1 MNLVE
6 DYLANGDLSEAPVL
20 LREFRPAGSVLVTPR
35 YPDSRHVVI
44 LLLDES
50 GDPRVVGKVVRR
62 PDDRSTLA
70 LEAGVLQ
77 SLGAGAG
84 QITGVPRFLG
94 FADHKDHWMLFET
107 ALSGQPLTHRH
118 VRRHPARAWRMVDE
132 WICSLPVVST
142 TAECSGWFD
151 DQIASPVQ
159 IARAALPPTRLE
171 QQLFSSTLDLV
182 AELVSADL
190 PVPIEHGDLSHPN
203 LLVSPRSSIV
213 RRRPELSVI
222 DWETGRAAGLV
233 GADAAVFL
241 AFVAFAV
248 DNAHGPDAEAASY
261 SREFLRDEGRG
272 RRRLV
277 RHLERRGV
285 DPGLVD
291 LILLATWSRYAL
303 SVFPRMSSGEQPRSE
318 PDRVRFAREAFRAGR
333 PLRLWQLT
341 LERIAG

>member
-6 DYLANGDLSEAPVL
+6 DYLANGDLSDSPVL
-20 LREFRPAGSVLVTPR
+20 LREFRPSGSVLVTPR

-70 LEAGVLQ
+70 LEAEVLQ
-77 SLGAGAG
+77 GLGAGAK

-94 FADHKDHWMLFET
+94 FADHKDHWMLLET
-107 ALSGQPLTHRH
+107 AISGQPLTHRD

-132 WICSLPVVST
+132 WICSLPVEST
-142 TAECSGWFD
+142 TAECDGWFD
-151 DQIASPVQ
+151 DQIASPVR
-159 IARAALPPTRLE
+159 IARAVLQPSRLE
-171 QQLFSSTLDLV
+171 HQLFRSTLDLLP
-182 AELVSADL
+182 ELVDADL

-203 LLVSPRSSIV
+203 LLVSRGGSIV
-213 RRRPELSVI
+213 RRRRTLSVI

-248 DNAHGPDAEAASY
+248 DNAHGPEAEAASY
-261 SREFLRDEGRG
+261 GREFLREDGRG
-272 RRRLV
+272 RLRLV

-303 SVFPRMSSGEQPRSE
+303 SVFSRMSPGEQPQGE
-318 PDRVRFAREAFRAGR
+318 PDRLRFAREAFRAGR

-341 LERIAG
+341 LERLAD